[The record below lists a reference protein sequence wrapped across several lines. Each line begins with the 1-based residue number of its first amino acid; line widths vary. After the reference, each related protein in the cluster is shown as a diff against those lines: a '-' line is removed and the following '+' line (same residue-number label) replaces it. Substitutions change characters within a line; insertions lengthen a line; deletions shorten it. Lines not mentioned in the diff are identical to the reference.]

1 MNDVKEVII
10 MKGFSLALIACL
22 LLLSLTIPA
31 CVPEAE
37 EAKVIKIG
45 VIGPMQF
52 VQGEHHW
59 YGAVMA
65 RDEINA
71 AGGISLGGENY
82 PIELIRTDSNEI
94 LNPADAAAAM
104 ERLLTVDKADFVV
117 GGFRTEGVF
126 PMQDVAMDYKTI
138 FLGCG
143 AGTKELCTR
152 VAEDYDRYKYWFRV
166 MPFNNEYLAS
176 NSLMAL
182 GLAGG
187 IMQMG
192 LGIEETLQVAIVAE
206 EATWADAMVAAYQSY
221 VPEKLGMEVIGVWRP
236 SATATDLTAELTAI
250 EDSGAHL
257 ILTIISGPLGIP
269 YAKQLGELEIPAA
282 SVGINVEAQKDGFWD
297 ATEGYGNYE
306 TTLNFYARDVAITEK
321 TIAFVNAFIEKVG
334 QIPTYSAATYD
345 AIYVLKGAI
354 ERAGTLD
361 SDAVVVELEKTDFDG
376 PGSRIVFMGR
386 DTETPHDLTY
396 GPGYATGIATQ
407 WQDGEMKCV
416 WPMLMPGDWEGLMYE
431 GTVFWQI
438 PPPVMERFA
447 S

>member
-1 MNDVKEVII
+1 M
-10 MKGFSLALIACL
+10 MKGFGLALIACL
-22 LLLSLTIPA
+22 LLILFTIPA

-37 EAKVIKIG
+37 EAEVIKIG

-71 AGGISLGGENY
+71 AGGVSLGGVNY

-104 ERLLTVDKADFVV
+104 ERLITVDKADFAV

-166 MPFNNEYLAS
+166 TPFNNEYLAS
-176 NSLMAL
+176 NSLMTL

-187 IMQMG
+187 MMQMG
-192 LGIEETLQVAIVAE
+192 LGIEDTLQVAIVAE
-206 EATWADAMVAAYQSY
+206 EATWADAMVAAYQAY
-221 VPEKLGMEVIGVWRP
+221 VPQKLGMEVIGVWRP

-269 YAKQLGELEIPAA
+269 YAKQLGELEIPVA

-306 TTLNFYARDVAITEK
+306 TTLNSYAKGVAITDK
-321 TIAFVNAFIEKVG
+321 TIAFVDAFIEKAG
-334 QIPTYSAATYD
+334 ETPTYTADTYSA
-345 AIYVLKGAI
+345 IYILKEAI

-361 SDAVVVELEKTDFDG
+361 SDAVVTELEKTDFLG
-376 PGSRIVFMGR
+376 TQGRVVFMGR
-386 DTETPHDLTY
+386 ETETPHDVTY
-396 GPGYATGIATQ
+396 GPGYITGIATQ

-416 WPMLMPGDWEGLMYE
+416 WPMLMPGDWEDVMYE